1 MKHGD
6 KFLIADFLHGR
17 SPFYYVAVVYE
28 NNYTLLMVVIQ
39 VVNCTKT
46 CGSVLQSDFWDAYGG
61 HALAAAAGE

>member
-17 SPFYYVAVVYE
+17 SPLYYVAVVYE

-39 VVNCTKT
+39 AVNCTKT
-46 CGSVLQSDFWDAYGG
+46 CWNVLQSDFWDASCG

>member
-17 SPFYYVAVVYE
+17 SPLYYVAAVYE
-28 NNYTLLMVVIQ
+28 NNYTLLIVVIQ

-46 CGSVLQSDFWDAYGG
+46 FCNVLQSGFWDVSGDRV
-61 HALAAAAGE
+61 LAAVEGE

>member
-1 MKHGD
+1 MKHNNQ
-6 KFLIADFLHGR
+6 LTVADFLHGR

-46 CGSVLQSDFWDAYGG
+46 CGNVLQSGFWDVFGG
-61 HALAAAAGE
+61 HAWAVAAGE